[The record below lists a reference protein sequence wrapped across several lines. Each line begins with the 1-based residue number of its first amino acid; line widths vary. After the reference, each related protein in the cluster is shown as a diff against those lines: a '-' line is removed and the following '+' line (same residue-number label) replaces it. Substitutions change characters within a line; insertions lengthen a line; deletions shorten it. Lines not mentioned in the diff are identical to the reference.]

1 MITLKDEDVDALTCL
16 GLTVLQAKVYLALT
30 SSGKATIKTISKT
43 ANVARQ
49 DIYRL
54 VAELQELGIV
64 EKIIAAP
71 NEFRAIPLRDGIN
84 ILLKRKQKENSDAH
98 KKALKLIRRRMDES
112 TNAQPEEESPQFI
125 MIPEKK
131 ALTLRLREAIETAQE
146 SIDATCSWKKFPQ
159 GLNILAEAFKKAL
172 RRGVKIRFIVEKP
185 EHINSW
191 PKTAQVFMKN
201 PYFKLRT
208 IPYPPTGILGIYDK
222 KEVLLATSPTG
233 SAVGSPAL
241 WTSNSSLLAIVQEY
255 FEQIWLTSKTE
266 KCKTQSKALK
276 TRSRQ
281 LFNNAVNTDNL

>member
-1 MITLKDEDVDALTCL
+1 MLTLKSEDVEALTCL

-71 NEFRAIPLRDGIN
+71 NEFRAIPLRDGTN

-98 KKALKLIRRRMDES
+98 KKALKLIQRHKDEN
-112 TNAQPEEESPQFI
+112 TNAQPEEEKPQFI

-131 ALTLRLREAIETAQE
+131 ALTLRLKEPIETAQE
-146 SIDATCSWKKFPQ
+146 SIDSTCSWKKFPNEL
-159 GLNILAEAFKKAL
+159 GILAEAVEKAL
-172 RRGVKIRFIVEKP
+172 RRGVKIRFVIEKP
-185 EHINSW
+185 EHTNSL

-208 IPYPPTGILGIYDK
+208 IPYPPTGILCIIDK
-222 KEVLLATSPTG
+222 KEVLLATSTAG
-233 SAVGSPAL
+233 STVGSPAL
-241 WTSNSSLLAIVQEY
+241 WTSNPSLLAIVQEY
-255 FEQIWLTSKTE
+255 FEQMWLTSKTE
-266 KCKTQSKALK
+266 KYKTQNKALK

-281 LFNNAVNTDNL
+281 IFNSAVNTDNL